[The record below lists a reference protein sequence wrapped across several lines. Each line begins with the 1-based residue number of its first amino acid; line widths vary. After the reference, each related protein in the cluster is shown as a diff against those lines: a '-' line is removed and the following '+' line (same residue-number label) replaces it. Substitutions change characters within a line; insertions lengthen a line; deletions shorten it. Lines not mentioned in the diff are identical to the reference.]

1 MRKIESADKKKKT
14 VNLFNIRC
22 ETYVYTY
29 VLNEAY
35 FEWDICILLLSKFTL
50 LSMCYVRVYYAWII
64 YVKYWFA
71 LISKTIFVCCVIL
84 YFLSI
89 FIFLFLFFAI
99 YCKFFFTFYLIRN
112 MMPNASL
119 IGRSLEY
126 KIYCSFI

>member
-50 LSMCYVRVYYAWII
+50 LSMCYVRVYYA
-64 YVKYWFA
+64 
-71 LISKTIFVCCVIL
+71 
-84 YFLSI
+84 
-89 FIFLFLFFAI
+89 
-99 YCKFFFTFYLIRN
+99 
-112 MMPNASL
+112 
-119 IGRSLEY
+119 
-126 KIYCSFI
+126 